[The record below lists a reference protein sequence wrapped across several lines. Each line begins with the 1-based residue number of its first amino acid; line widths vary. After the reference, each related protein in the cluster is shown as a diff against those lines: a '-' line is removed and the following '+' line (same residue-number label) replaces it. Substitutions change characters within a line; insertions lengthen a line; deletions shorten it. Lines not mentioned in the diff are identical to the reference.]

1 MGIRMMD
8 EVAAARGENENAA
21 ANADVANP
29 ANEENFDR
37 FMIPANQPIPVVV
50 NRASK
55 NLI

>member
-21 ANADVANP
+21 ANGDAANP